1 MGSASKLLSSKTLA
15 FTKGK
20 KNRCVITIGNT
31 RIPFNPSNPN
41 NPFPEGNTA
50 APDQIYN
57 IKYFDGILSIST
69 RSALDISISG
79 TPAVVK
85 GLVLGTNGKVKLE
98 SKQALILEQ
107 GLIIEANEAV
117 VRTPITTPGIVNIY
131 TNKLSISS
139 AVHATNAIIRSTKMV
154 TTADLVTENLAI
166 KGDSLIQTAGS
177 KIVTGKPVEMS
188 RNDLN
193 EKDPIQNVFMGCYKQ
208 LDKLTIVNDKKA
220 IHKTFRERT
229 AVEHIK
235 NSVVD
240 IVKESINVEQRLS
253 IIDMNTVKLSGQMA
267 GKNLKIKAKDKL
279 NLRGKIVVNNLKL
292 DSNYI
297 YSAYG
302 SVVDGVEKLELRG
315 DKALVF
321 GYLQADDVNQRMNK
335 VAVLFFGK
343 LRGSVKT
350 ILNNCFTF
358 VGLGGR
364 LWGMD
369 VICNT
374 GIFLNLGGW
383 VAAYNFVLDTF
394 IPLDLGLTTPYL
406 PRTWKEAKAMVNV
419 PKIMAMIKS
428 IATFIYKPLGIA
440 LRVGLKV
447 LTIGRNIERI
457 RKAYYNHSDVN
468 EEMDY
473 IDYLNIGLAFKNI
486 AYAGSA
492 VADAKTVVEQVK
504 TTEFKYPTNYSE
516 AKESLQNNWQG
527 LLLSS
532 APAFMPCYIVDSW
545 RGVRAGVTITGGEV
559 TTNTGS
565 YNKYQYS
572 RNFKV

>member
-20 KNRCVITIGNT
+20 KNPCVITIGNT
-31 RIPFNPSNPN
+31 RIPFNPN

-57 IKYFDGILSIST
+57 IKYSDGILSIST
-69 RSALDISISG
+69 KSPLDISISG
-79 TPAVVK
+79 TPAVK
-85 GLVLGTNGKVKLE
+85 GLVLRTKGKVQLE

-107 GLIIEANEAV
+107 GLIIQANEAA
-117 VRTPITTPGIVNIY
+117 VRTPIITPGIVDIY

-139 AVHATNAIIRSTKMV
+139 AVHATNAIISATKKMV
-154 TTADLVTENLAI
+154 TTADLVTENLSI

-177 KIVTGKPVEMS
+177 KIVTGMPTPGLGN
-188 RNDLN
+188 RLN
-193 EKDPIQNVFMGCYKQ
+193 EKDPVKGVFNVSYQ
-208 LDKLTIVNDKKA
+208 KLNVLTTVKDKKA

-383 VAAYNFVLDTF
+383 VAAYNFVLDSF

-419 PKIMAMIKS
+419 PKIMATIKS

-492 VADAKTVVEQVK
+492 VVDAKTVVEQVK

-527 LLLSS
+527 LLVSS
-532 APAFMPCYIVDSW
+532 APAFMPCYIADSW